1 MSATL
6 PSDTSLYIWND
17 APARRPALFQWTHG
31 LINRIVALADAALF
45 LGVGIV
51 APLTLGRPLTGVTL
65 GQSAFV
71 AALNAVVFV
80 FILQAIAAYRTENY
94 GRLALSL
101 TQAGLGLSG
110 AWIVD
115 RAYVMTFAPVLQSSE
130 SWEIAGH
137 VPQLIGLVLLRIGA
151 RALMGHVAHNGLMR
165 RNTVVI
171 GAGPEA
177 VLAVRR
183 LTQPSQHRWFNV
195 VGVVS
200 DADDLQSGLLAGRPV
215 LGNLSSL
222 MALGQ
227 ANSVDLVVIAIP
239 LSRQASLP
247 HIVDALQWISAD
259 IVLAMDQATAQAMN
273 RPVAVLGGQ
282 PVLPLSQ
289 KPLKGSQA
297 LLKLIEDRA
306 VAALALLILS
316 PFMLLIALAIRLD
329 SPGPVMFRQDRIG
342 LHNRTF
348 RIYKFRTMT
357 VDPSDDGAAG
367 TSSRH
372 NPRITRVGGIL
383 RRLSIDELP
392 QLLNVLRGDM
402 SIVGPRPYVRNTR
415 VADRTFEAT
424 VQRFAARHRIK
435 PGITGLAQASGF
447 RSDALRDAKNAETSV
462 QLDLDYIANWSLWLD
477 LRIMVRTITTAMAGS
492 HVF

>member
-1 MSATL
+1 MSATS
-6 PSDTSLYIWND
+6 PSDTSLYIWNSAD
-17 APARRPALFQWTHG
+17 VRRPALFQWTHG
-31 LINRIVALADAALF
+31 LINRLVALGDTALF
-45 LGVGIV
+45 LGLGILG
-51 APLTLGRPLTGVTL
+51 PLWFGPRIGGVTL
-65 GQSAFV
+65 GQSAFI
-71 AALNAVVFV
+71 AALNAIVFI

-94 GRLALSL
+94 ARLGRTLMHAGIGLA
-101 TQAGLGLSG
+101 G

-115 RAYVMTFAPVLQSSE
+115 QAYVMTFGPAFAATWVRSVADHMPFV
-130 SWEIAGH
+130 
-137 VPQLIGLVLLRIGA
+137 VGLVLLRIGA
-151 RALMGHVAHNGLMR
+151 WALVRHIARNGLLR
-165 RNTVVI
+165 RRTVVI
-171 GAGPEA
+171 GSGQEA
-177 VLAVRR
+177 MLAVRR
-183 LTQPSQHRWFNV
+183 LTQSGQQSWFDV
-195 VGVVS
+195 IGVVS
-200 DADDLQSGLLAGRPV
+200 DADDLQSGLFAGLPV

-227 ANSVDLVVIAIP
+227 SDSVDLVVIAIP
-239 LSRQASLP
+239 LSSQASLP
-247 HIVDALQWISAD
+247 HIIDALQWVSAD
-259 IVLAMDQATAQAMN
+259 IVLAMDQTTTQSMN

-297 LLKLIEDRA
+297 LLKLVEDRI
-306 VAALALLILS
+306 VAALALLFLS

-329 SPGPVMFRQDRIG
+329 SPGPAMFRQERIG

-367 TSSRH
+367 TGSRH
-372 NPRITRVGGIL
+372 NPRITRVGSIL

-415 VADRTFEAT
+415 VADRTFEST

-435 PGITGLAQASGF
+435 PGITGLAQARGF
-447 RSDALRDAKNAETSV
+447 RSDALRDTKNAEASV